1 MQFLANF
8 YLFKETFPDKQS
20 KIKLLDKDL
29 SILSDEELV
38 VEFQQNNTLKAFEI
52 LVQRYKNP
60 LTNFVYR
67 FLGDY
72 EACTDVVQE
81 AMIRFYRNKDSY
93 KSIAKFSTWI
103 YTIAGNLARTEY
115 RRRRR
120 RDFFSIN
127 SYGEEHENFEIPDES
142 FRPDIITDSGIK
154 DKIIQNAL
162 LKISPAYRQA
172 VILRDIQELSYE
184 EIAEIM
190 GIEVGTVKSKI
201 NRGRNQLQKLLKH
214 IYKE

>member
-1 MQFLANF
+1 M
-8 YLFKETFPDKQS
+8 
-20 KIKLLDKDL
+20 LDKNL
-29 SILSDEELV
+29 VELSDEELIA
-38 VEFQQNNTLKAFEI
+38 EFQLNNTINAFEI

-72 EACTDVVQE
+72 EACSDVVQE
-81 AMIRFYRNKDSY
+81 TMIKFYRNKDSY

-115 RRRRR
+115 QRRRRR
-120 RDFFSIN
+120 QIFSIN
-127 SYGEEHENFEIPDES
+127 SYGEENENYEIPDES
-142 FRPDIITDSGIK
+142 YRPDIMTDSGIK
-154 DKIIQNAL
+154 DKIIQKSL
-162 LKISPAYRQA
+162 LKVSRVYREA

-190 GIEVGTVKSKI
+190 GLTVGTVKSRI
-201 NRGRNQLQKLLKH
+201 NRGRAQLQKLLKN
-214 IYKE
+214 IYNE